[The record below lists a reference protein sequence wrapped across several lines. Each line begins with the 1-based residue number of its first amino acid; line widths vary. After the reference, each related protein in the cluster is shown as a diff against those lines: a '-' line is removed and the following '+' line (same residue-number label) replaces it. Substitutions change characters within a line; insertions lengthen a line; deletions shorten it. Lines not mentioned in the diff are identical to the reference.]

1 MIWKSLVA
9 LILIGALATL
19 GYYAFRPLPVEK
31 SEWSSISDSLK
42 TDLPDDPAMA
52 RKEIYKVQQTL
63 KSLRPKGRYIVIDSQ
78 SNHLTYRTEDSIIF
92 RATCSTGS
100 GGVLVDSATGRKW
113 TFMTPHGIFKIGTK
127 IEHPWWRKP
136 DWHYI
141 EEKEEIPKDPSQR
154 FDSEV
159 LGDYAMGFGD
169 GYFIHGTLYKRL
181 LGISVTHGCVRL
193 GDDELKELYKVVPIG
208 TPVYIY

>member
-1 MIWKSLVA
+1 MIGKIIVA
-9 LILIGALATL
+9 VILAALLTV
-19 GYYAFRPLPVEK
+19 GYFAYRPMPVEK

-42 TDLPDDPAMA
+42 TELPSDLEQAKKA
-52 RKEIYKVQQTL
+52 VYKVQQAL
-63 KSLRPKGRYIVIDSQ
+63 KSLRPKGRYIVIDSH
-78 SNHLTYRTEDSIIF
+78 SNHLTYRSADSIIF
-92 RATCSTGS
+92 RVTCSTGS

-113 TFMTPHGIFKIGTK
+113 TFNTPRGVFKVGSK
-127 IEHPWWRKP
+127 LENPWWRKP

-141 EEKEEIPKDPSQR
+141 EENEEIPKDPSER
-154 FDSEV
+154 FDDEV
-159 LGDYAMGFGD
+159 LGDFAMGFGD

-193 GDDELKELYKVVPIG
+193 GDDELKALYKMVTIG

>member
-1 MIWKSLVA
+1 MIWKSIIA
-9 LILIGALATL
+9 LILIGVLTTL
-19 GYYAFRPLPVEK
+19 GYFAFKPLQVEK

-42 TDLPDDPAMA
+42 TDLPDDPALA
-52 RKEIYKVQQTL
+52 RKEIFKVQQSL
-63 KSLRPKGRYIVIDSQ
+63 QSLRPKGRYIVIDSH
-78 SNHLTYRTEDSIIF
+78 SNHLTYRTEDSVLF

-113 TFMTPHGIFKIGTK
+113 TFMTPHGIFKIKTK

-141 EEKEEIPKDPSQR
+141 EEKEEIPTDPSQR

-193 GDDELKELYKVVPIG
+193 GDDELKELFKVVPIG
-208 TPVYIY
+208 TPVYIF